1 MIGDVDD
8 DSITQTTLLLLLL
21 LPPNAHYLSMLLPAY
36 MFAPF
41 PSLHPCQHMLLP
53 ALSSPCSLLAAS
65 SSSLHGSMFFHHFLM
80 IEQVFLPKGLS
91 DLEPGVIRT

>member
-65 SSSLHGSMFFHHFLM
+65 SSSLHGSMFFSS
-80 IEQVFLPKGLS
+80 LS
-91 DLEPGVIRT
+91 DDRASVLAKGALGPRSL